1 MMDSN
6 TGGREHIEILYIQ
19 ILPEGKI
26 KGNFLEEVTLVLRLE
41 RVRLRRRQRV
51 LPTEGPT

>member
-1 MMDSN
+1 MDSN

-41 RVRLRRRQRV
+41 RVRLRKRQSV
-51 LPTEGPT
+51 FLTEEPT

>member
-1 MMDSN
+1 MMDSS
-6 TGGREHIEILYIQ
+6 TGGREHREILSIQ

-26 KGNFLEEVTLVLRLE
+26 KGDFLEEVTLVLRLE

-51 LPTEGPT
+51 FPTEAPT

>member
-51 LPTEGPT
+51 FPTEGPT